1 MPALG
6 SVSINSPSL
15 ISLIPYKEINVSNKL
30 TFHEIVFICIIATA
44 LGIAW
49 WGYSFIYNIL
59 APLLK
64 PFALNG
70 LLEGF
75 WQLAGIFFA
84 LIIRKPGS
92 ALIGS
97 IIAATIEGIISQW
110 GLSAIV
116 SGICQGLPVELL
128 FLLIGYKNFNYLICA
143 IAGGLSAIGGYLVTY
158 FWYGYNQFSLIFN
171 LIHLSTNVISA
182 IFLAGILA
190 RILALK
196 LAQTGVLN
204 QFLII
209 HDDALNRD

>member
-1 MPALG
+1 MQ
-6 SVSINSPSL
+6 
-15 ISLIPYKEINVSNKL
+15 NKL
-30 TFHEIVFICIIATA
+30 TFHEIVFICVIATA

-59 APLLK
+59 SPFLK

-70 LLEGF
+70 LLEGV

-84 LIIRKPGS
+84 IIIRKPGS

-110 GLSAIV
+110 GISALI
-116 SGICQGLPVELL
+116 SGLCQGLPVEL
-128 FLLIGYKNFNYLICA
+128 FLLIIGYKNFNYIVCA
-143 IAGGLSAIGGYLVTY
+143 MAGALSAIGGYVVTY
-158 FWYGYNQFSLIFN
+158 YWYGYNHFSLEFN
-171 LIHLSTNVISA
+171 LIHLGTNIISA

-190 RILALK
+190 RVIALK
-196 LAQTGVLN
+196 LAKTGVLN

-209 HDDALNRD
+209 NDKSFTNE